1 MQGFFAVTDAADP
14 DGYRIGSPVSDS
26 SVYYARG
33 VQAATDLQRWA
44 EHDWSGAVQL
54 ETMAGLERLAV
65 RTRNSTY
72 EITVLSPRTGEVL
85 VQGGRFFPTTTRA
98 RLAGAS
104 AGGSFLKVRAICPGF
119 LMELAHEGRTILTTR
134 VQSVAPIPDP
144 APAH

>member
-1 MQGFFAVTDAADP
+1 MDVESAHD
-14 DGYRIGSPVSDS
+14 VSDTS
-26 SVYYARG
+26 LSYAGELR
-33 VQAATDLQRWA
+33 AATDLQRWA
-44 EHDWSGAVQL
+44 EHDWTGAVQL
-54 ETMAGLERLAV
+54 EAMAGLERLAV

-119 LMELAHEGRTILTTR
+119 LMELAHEGRTIVTTR
-134 VQSVAPIPDP
+134 VQSVEPIPD
-144 APAH
+144 ARPAH

>member
-1 MQGFFAVTDAADP
+1 MPEISG
-14 DGYRIGSPVSDS
+14 GYPGELR
-26 SVYYARG
+26 
-33 VQAATDLQRWA
+33 AATDLQRWA

-119 LMELAHEGRTILTTR
+119 LMELAYEGRTILTTR
-134 VQSVAPIPDP
+134 VQSVAPIPDTTP
-144 APAH
+144 TH

>member
-1 MQGFFAVTDAADP
+1 MDIESAHNVPDTSGCYAA
-14 DGYRIGSPVSDS
+14 GGL
-26 SVYYARG
+26 
-33 VQAATDLQRWA
+33 QAATDLQQWA

-134 VQSVAPIPDP
+134 VQSVAPIPDT

>member
-1 MQGFFAVTDAADP
+1 MP
-14 DGYRIGSPVSDS
+14 DTSLS
-26 SVYYARG
+26 YAGGLR
-33 VQAATDLQRWA
+33 AATDLQRWA

-54 ETMAGLERLAV
+54 ETMAGLERFAV

-72 EITVLSPRTGEVL
+72 EITVLSPRTGDVL

-119 LMELAHEGRTILTTR
+119 LMELAFEGRTILTTR
-134 VQSVAPIPDP
+134 VQSVAPIPDTTP
-144 APAH
+144 TH

>member
-1 MQGFFAVTDAADP
+1 MDIESTHNVP
-14 DGYRIGSPVSDS
+14 DS
-26 SVYYARG
+26 SVCYAG
-33 VQAATDLQRWA
+33 GLQAATDLQRWA

-134 VQSVAPIPDP
+134 VQSVATITDT

>member
-1 MQGFFAVTDAADP
+1 LLHHVPETSLGDA
-14 DGYRIGSPVSDS
+14 GELR
-26 SVYYARG
+26 
-33 VQAATDLQRWA
+33 AATDLQRWA

-72 EITVLSPRTGEVL
+72 EITVLSPRTGDVL

-134 VQSVAPIPDP
+134 VQSVAPIPDTTP
-144 APAH
+144 TH

>member
-1 MQGFFAVTDAADP
+1 VCDA
-14 DGYRIGSPVSDS
+14 GGLH
-26 SVYYARG
+26 
-33 VQAATDLQRWA
+33 AATDLQRWA
-44 EHDWSGAVQL
+44 EHDWSDAVQL
-54 ETMAGLERLAV
+54 ETMTGLERLAV

-98 RLAGAS
+98 RLTGAS
-104 AGGSFLKVRAICPGF
+104 AGGSFIKVRAICPGF

-134 VQSVAPIPDP
+134 VQSVAPIPDT

>member
-1 MQGFFAVTDAADP
+1 MDVESAHHVP
-14 DGYRIGSPVSDS
+14 DTSLSYGRELRAG
-26 SVYYARG
+26 
-33 VQAATDLQRWA
+33 TDLQRWA
-44 EHDWSGAVQL
+44 EHDWTGAVQL
-54 ETMAGLERLAV
+54 EAMAGLERFAV

-104 AGGSFLKVRAICPGF
+104 ADGSFLKVRAICQGF
-119 LMELAHEGRTILTTR
+119 RMELAHEGCTIVTTR
-134 VQSVAPIPDP
+134 VESVAPIQDA

>member
-1 MQGFFAVTDAADP
+1 MDIESAHNVP
-14 DGYRIGSPVSDS
+14 DTSGC
-26 SVYYARG
+26 YAG
-33 VQAATDLQRWA
+33 GLQAATDLQRWA

-134 VQSVAPIPDP
+134 VQSVATITDT

>member
-1 MQGFFAVTDAADP
+1 MPETSGC
-14 DGYRIGSPVSDS
+14 
-26 SVYYARG
+26 YAGELR
-33 VQAATDLQRWA
+33 AATDLQRWA

-54 ETMAGLERLAV
+54 ETMAGLERFAV

-72 EITVLSPRTGEVL
+72 EITVLSPRTGDVL

-119 LMELAHEGRTILTTR
+119 LMELAFEGRTILTTR
-134 VQSVAPIPDP
+134 VQSVAPIPDTTP
-144 APAH
+144 TH

>member
-1 MQGFFAVTDAADP
+1 MDIKSDKVP
-14 DGYRIGSPVSDS
+14 DTSLC
-26 SVYYARG
+26 YAGELRP
-33 VQAATDLQRWA
+33 ATDLQRWA

-119 LMELAHEGRTILTTR
+119 LMELAHEGRTIVTTR
-134 VQSVAPIPDP
+134 VQSVAPIRDT